1 MDQLSRKVR
10 NSNIK
15 STNCSAGLDSAMK
28 SSFEI
33 SHLLGDESLLR
44 LCRHKKSVTQSTL
57 HVCVCVF
64 DAF

>member
-44 LCRHKKSVTQSTL
+44 LCRHKKSG
-57 HVCVCVF
+57 HAKHPACVCVF